1 MKTFFYYTDTGN
13 WGPFRNGRYM
23 VDGKPG
29 ELPNNI
35 VEIEY
40 VEESYPNYDFDT
52 QIVERSEE
60 LDLNL
65 KKYFVRYT
73 IRNLTPEEIEDRKP
87 KFNDCTPRQFRLGLL
102 DYGIDPDNIT
112 SMIQQIPDDEERKR
126 VLITWEY
133 AVLVE
138 KNNPL
143 IQQFAQVLGVSP
155 SGVDEIF
162 RLANQHI

>member
-40 VEESYPNYDFDT
+40 VEEVYPNYDFDT
-52 QIVERSEE
+52 QTVERSEE
-60 LDLNL
+60 LDLNQ

-73 IRNLTPEEIEDRKP
+73 IRDLTREEIEDRKP
-87 KFNDCTPRQFRLGLL
+87 KYGDCSPRQFRLGLL
-102 DYGIDPDNIT
+102 DFGIDPDSIT
-112 SMIQQIPDDEERKR
+112 NMIQQIPDENERKR

-133 AVLVE
+133 AVLIE

-143 IQQFAQVLGVSP
+143 ILQFAQILGFS
-155 SGVDEIF
+155 SSDVDEIF
-162 RLANQHI
+162 RLANLYE